1 MEMIMSQL
9 EILLP
14 LQGDMSDEDI
24 IVQSQELAA
33 LIDAQVAC
41 VYAQVDPADMMAWS
55 ADGAFAA
62 TSAGLIQSA
71 RDGNDEAWANVQ
83 KRVEALG
90 SPSTGLSVER
100 LIGLADRLLARRATL
115 SDLVVFTCETV
126 RGKTTISTLF
136 EALLIDAH
144 APIFIPRRPM
154 SDLAG
159 AALIAWDGSVEAG
172 RAAKAALPLLRHA
185 KAITIIQAV
194 GAQDDMDKQLSE
206 PERLQEWLAR
216 HGIASDI
223 EHIEATQDTATDIL
237 NACAKHG
244 AGLLVSGA
252 YGHSRARE
260 FIFGGVT
267 RTLLKTV
274 TSPSLFMCH

>member
-1 MEMIMSQL
+1 MSQL

-14 LQGDMSDEDI
+14 LQGDMSDEDTI
-24 IVQSQELAA
+24 FQTQELAT

-90 SPSTGLSVER
+90 PPSSGLSVER

-115 SDLVVFTCETV
+115 SDMVVFTCETV
-126 RGKTTISTLF
+126 RGKTAISPLF

-154 SDLAG
+154 SNLAG

-172 RAAKAALPLLRHA
+172 RAAKAALPLLKHA
-185 KAITIIQAV
+185 KSITIIQAV

-206 PERLQEWLAR
+206 PARLQEWLTR
-216 HGIASDI
+216 HGMASEI
-223 EHIEATQDTATDIL
+223 EQIEATQDAATDIL